1 MNLKFKNK
9 EIILREDFYLI
20 VMIFLYIRSTN
31 LLLFLMRKQL
41 LFIFILS
48 GFQLVAQLPS
58 NVSPVGLVAWYG
70 LNGNVNDAS
79 INGNHCTNYGATLTT
94 DRNGNANSAYT
105 FDGVSNYLERT
116 TPSYTFSQTGN
127 FSFSIWVKKAS
138 ANAGIMMMSGTGT
151 SGVFIWLL
159 QGNATGTS
167 YFGTNMQQSAWIWS
181 TCPYTL
187 SQWEHYVGVYTGS
200 NGLMKLYKNGVFQ
213 SSATYTYTSATASAI
228 PLFIGKGI
236 SSNNFHGDLD
246 DIGIWN
252 RALTQCEITDLYAGT
267 TTVLPVNAGLDQ
279 TICAGQSVT
288 LTATGATTY
297 TWNNW
302 VVNNVAFTPN
312 ITKTYTVNGT
322 DANGCKGSDQV
333 VVTVNQPLINAG
345 SDQTICTG
353 QQATLTATGATSYTW
368 TSGITNSTPFT
379 PTATQ
384 TYSVSGTDVNGCS
397 GTDAV
402 TVTLVAQPTV
412 NAGQNI
418 TICAGDSVQLNATG
432 AATYTWSSGT
442 PNGNYFTPAASQTLQ
457 VIGSAGGTCTDTDDL
472 QITVNQGSA
481 STQNISGLNSLT
493 LNGQTFTTSGTYT
506 QVIPNQAGCDSTITL
521 NLTMNY
527 TGIEEGNTAS
537 VSVYPNPIASS
548 IHVQLPT
555 ELVGNKFVIYSAD
568 GVLILNGLF
577 TKIENEI
584 DVAKF
589 ASGSYYI
596 QIEHLQT
603 PFKLI
608 KL

>member
-1 MNLKFKNK
+1 MKKQ
-9 EIILREDFYLI
+9 
-20 VMIFLYIRSTN
+20 
-31 LLLFLMRKQL
+31 LLFLML
-41 LFIFILS
+41 LS
-48 GFQLVAQLPS
+48 GFQLFAQLPT

-94 DRNGNANSAYT
+94 DRNGNANSAYA

-116 TPSYTFSQTGN
+116 TPSFTFSQTGN

-138 ANAGIMMMSGTGT
+138 ANTGIMLMSGTGT
-151 SGVFIWLL
+151 TGVFIWLL
-159 QGNATGTS
+159 QGNNTGTS
-167 YFGTNMQQSAWIWS
+167 YFGTNMQQSAWIWATS
-181 TCPYTL
+181 PYSL

-200 NGLMKLYKNGVFQ
+200 NGQMKFYKNGVFQ
-213 SSATYTYTSATASAI
+213 SSATYTYTTATASAI
-228 PLFIGKGI
+228 PLYIGKGI
-236 SSNNFHGDLD
+236 SSGNFHGDID

-279 TICAGQSVT
+279 TVCAGQSVT

-322 DANGCKGSDQV
+322 DANGCKGTDQV

-345 SDQTICTG
+345 TDQTICSG

-384 TYSVSGTDVNGCS
+384 TYTVSGTDVNGCS
-397 GTDAV
+397 GSDAV
-402 TVTLVAQPTV
+402 TVSLVAQPTV

-418 TICAGDSVQLNATG
+418 SVCAGDSVQLNATG

-442 PNGNYFTPAASQTLQ
+442 PNGGYFTPAASQTLQ
-457 VIGSAGGTCTDTDDL
+457 VIGSAGGACTDTDDL

-493 LNGQTFTTSGTYT
+493 LNGQTYTTSGTYT

-527 TGIEEGNTAS
+527 TGIEENNS
-537 VSVYPNPIASS
+537 NYISIFPNPTTTNVAVTIPKEMIGQRYTLVSATGK
-548 IHVQLPT
+548 VLLD
-555 ELVGNKFVIYSAD
+555 ELVKQATTTINLEQLAQGTYFLQIGTLKNPS
-568 GVLILNGLF
+568 
-577 TKIENEI
+577 KI
-584 DVAKF
+584 V
-589 ASGSYYI
+589 
-596 QIEHLQT
+596 
-603 PFKLI
+603 KL
-608 KL
+608 

>member
-1 MNLKFKNK
+1 MVF
-9 EIILREDFYLI
+9 
-20 VMIFLYIRSTN
+20 FLYIRLTN
-31 LLLFLMRKQL
+31 LLLFFMKKQL
-41 LFIFILS
+41 LFIFLVGS
-48 GFQLVAQLPS
+48 FQLFAQLPT
-58 NVSPVGLVAWYG
+58 NVSPIGLVAWYG
-70 LNGNVNDAS
+70 LNGSVNDAS
-79 INGNHCTNYGATLTT
+79 INGNHCTNYGATPTT
-94 DRNGNANSAYT
+94 DRNGNANSAYA

-116 TPSYTFSQTGN
+116 TPSYTFTQSGN

-138 ANAGIMMMSGTGT
+138 ANIGIMLMSGTGT
-151 SGVFIWLL
+151 TGVFIWLL
-159 QGNATGTS
+159 QGNNTGTS
-167 YFGTNMQQSAWIWS
+167 YFGTNMQQSAWTWA
-181 TCPYTL
+181 TCPYSL

-200 NGLMKLYKNGVFQ
+200 NGLMKFYKNGVFQ
-213 SSATYTYTSATASAI
+213 SSATYTYTSATASSI
-228 PLFIGKGI
+228 PLYIGKGI
-236 SSNNFHGDLD
+236 SSGNFHGDID

-279 TICAGQSVT
+279 TVCAGQSVT

-322 DANGCKGSDQV
+322 DANGCKGTDQV

-345 SDQTICTG
+345 ADQTICSG

-397 GTDAV
+397 GSDAV

-412 NAGQNI
+412 NAGQNL
-418 TICAGDSVQLNATG
+418 TICAGDSVQLTATG
-432 AATYTWSSGT
+432 ASTYTWSSGT
-442 PNGNYFTPAASQTLQ
+442 QNGGYFTPTSTQTLQ
-457 VIGSAGGTCTDTDDL
+457 VIGSAGGACTDTDDL

-481 STQNISGLNSLT
+481 STQTISGLNSLT
-493 LNGQTFTTSGTYT
+493 LNGQTYTTSGSYT

-527 TGIEEGNTAS
+527 TGIEENNS
-537 VSVYPNPIASS
+537 NYISIFPNPTTTNVVVTIPKEMIGQRYTLVSATGK
-548 IHVQLPT
+548 VLLD
-555 ELVGNKFVIYSAD
+555 ELVKQATTT
-568 GVLILNGLF
+568 LNFEQLAQGTYFLQIG
-577 TKIENEI
+577 TLKNPSKI
-584 DVAKF
+584 V
-589 ASGSYYI
+589 
-596 QIEHLQT
+596 
-603 PFKLI
+603 KL
-608 KL
+608 

>member
-1 MNLKFKNK
+1 MCF
-9 EIILREDFYLI
+9 
-20 VMIFLYIRSTN
+20 FLYIRLRN
-31 LLLFLMRKQL
+31 LLLFFMKKQL
-41 LFIFILS
+41 LFIILLS
-48 GFQLVAQLPS
+48 SFQLVAQLPT

-79 INGNHCTNYGATLTT
+79 INGNHCTNYGAIPTT
-94 DRNGNANSAYT
+94 DRNGNANSAYA

-116 TPSYTFSQTGN
+116 TPSYTFTQSGN

-138 ANAGIMMMSGTGT
+138 ANTGIMLMSGTGT
-151 SGVFIWLL
+151 TGVFIWLL
-159 QGNATGTS
+159 QGNNTGTS
-167 YFGTNMQQSAWIWS
+167 YFGTNMQQSAWIWA
-181 TCPYTL
+181 TCPYSL

-200 NGLMKLYKNGVFQ
+200 NGQMKFYKNGVFQ
-213 SSATYTYTSATASAI
+213 SSATYTYTSATASSI
-228 PLFIGKGI
+228 PLYIGKGI
-236 SSNNFHGDLD
+236 SSGNFHGDID

-279 TICAGQSVT
+279 TVCAGQSVT

-322 DANGCKGSDQV
+322 DANGCKGTDQV

-345 SDQTICTG
+345 ADQTICTG

-368 TSGITNSTPFT
+368 TSGISNSTPFT

-412 NAGQNI
+412 NAGQNL
-418 TICAGDSVQLNATG
+418 TICAGDSVQLTATG
-432 AATYTWSSGT
+432 ASTYTWSSGT
-442 PNGNYFTPAASQTLQ
+442 QNGGYFTPTSTQTLQ
-457 VIGSAGGTCTDTDDL
+457 VIGSAGGACTDTDDL

-481 STQNISGLNSLT
+481 STQTISGLNSLT
-493 LNGQTFTTSGTYT
+493 LNGQTYTTSGTYT

-527 TGIEEGNTAS
+527 TGIEENNS
-537 VSVYPNPIASS
+537 NYISIFPNPTTTNVVVTIPKEMIGQRYTLVSATGKVLADE
-548 IHVQLPT
+548 IVKQATTTINLEQLAQGTYFLQIGTLKNP
-555 ELVGNKFVIYSAD
+555 S
-568 GVLILNGLF
+568 
-577 TKIENEI
+577 KI
-584 DVAKF
+584 V
-589 ASGSYYI
+589 
-596 QIEHLQT
+596 
-603 PFKLI
+603 KL
-608 KL
+608 

>member
-1 MNLKFKNK
+1 MKKQ
-9 EIILREDFYLI
+9 
-20 VMIFLYIRSTN
+20 
-31 LLLFLMRKQL
+31 LLFLML
-41 LFIFILS
+41 LS
-48 GFQLVAQLPS
+48 GFQLFAQLPT

-79 INGNHCTNYGATLTT
+79 INGNHCTNYGATPTT
-94 DRNGNANSAYT
+94 DRNGNANSAYA

-116 TPSYTFSQTGN
+116 TPSYTFTPTGN
-127 FSFSIWVKKAS
+127 FSVSMWVKKAS
-138 ANAGIMMMSGTGT
+138 ANVGIMMMSGVQATGT
-151 SGVFIWLL
+151 FIWLL
-159 QGNATGTS
+159 QGNATGTT
-167 YFGTNMQQSAWIWS
+167 YFGTNMQQSAWIWAGCNYS
-181 TCPYTL
+181 L
-187 SQWEHYVGVYTGS
+187 SQWEHYTCVYTGS
-200 NGLMKLYKNGVFQ
+200 NGQMKLYKNGVYQ
-213 SSATYTYTSATASAI
+213 STATYNYTTAIASNI
-228 PLFIGKGI
+228 PLYIGKGFA
-236 SSNNFHGDLD
+236 SGNFHGDLD

-279 TICAGQSVT
+279 TVCAGQSVT

-322 DANGCKGSDQV
+322 DANGCKGTDQV

-345 SDQTICTG
+345 ADQTICTG

-379 PTATQ
+379 PTTTQ
-384 TYSVSGTDVNGCS
+384 TYTVSGTDVNGCS
-397 GTDAV
+397 GSDAV
-402 TVTLVAQPTV
+402 TLSLVAQPTV

-418 TICAGDSVQLNATG
+418 SVCAGDSVQLNATG

-442 PNGNYFTPAASQTLQ
+442 PNGGYFSPAASQTLQ
-457 VIGSAGGTCTDTDDL
+457 VIGSAGGACTDTDDL

-493 LNGQTFTTSGTYT
+493 LNGQTYTTSGTYT

-527 TGIEEGNTAS
+527 TGIEEYNSNFIS
-537 VSVYPNPIASS
+537 VSPNPTTTNVAVTIPKEMIGQRYALLSATGK
-548 IHVQLPT
+548 VLLD
-555 ELVGNKFVIYSAD
+555 ELVKQTTTTINLEQLAQGTYFLQIGTLKNPS
-568 GVLILNGLF
+568 
-577 TKIENEI
+577 KI
-584 DVAKF
+584 V
-589 ASGSYYI
+589 
-596 QIEHLQT
+596 
-603 PFKLI
+603 KL
-608 KL
+608 

>member
-1 MNLKFKNK
+1 MKKH
-9 EIILREDFYLI
+9 
-20 VMIFLYIRSTN
+20 V
-31 LLLFLMRKQL
+31 LF
-41 LFIFILS
+41 FILLS
-48 GFQLVAQLPS
+48 SLHLFAQLPT

-79 INGNHCTNYGATLTT
+79 INGNHCTNYGATPTT
-94 DRNGNANSAYT
+94 DRNGNANSAYA

-116 TPSYTFSQTGN
+116 TPSFTFSQTGN
-127 FSFSIWVKKAS
+127 FSFSMWVKKAS
-138 ANAGIMMMSGTGT
+138 ANTGIMLMSGTGT
-151 SGVFIWLL
+151 TGVFIWLL
-159 QGNATGTS
+159 QGNNTGTS
-167 YFGTNMQQSAWIWS
+167 YFGTNMQQSAWIWA
-181 TCPYTL
+181 TTPYSL

-200 NGLMKLYKNGVFQ
+200 NGLMKFYKNGVFQ
-213 SSATYTYTSATASAI
+213 SSATYTYTTATASAI

-236 SSNNFHGDLD
+236 SSGNFHGDID

-279 TICAGQSVT
+279 TVCAGQSVT

-322 DANGCKGSDQV
+322 DANGCKGTDQV

-345 SDQTICTG
+345 TDQTICTG

-384 TYSVSGTDVNGCS
+384 TYTVSGTDVNGCS
-397 GTDAV
+397 GSDAV
-402 TVTLVAQPTV
+402 TVSLVTQPTV

-418 TICAGDSVQLNATG
+418 SVCAGDSVQLNATG
-432 AATYTWSSGT
+432 AATYAWSSGT
-442 PNGNYFTPAASQTLQ
+442 QNGGYFTPAASQTLQ
-457 VIGSAGGTCTDTDDL
+457 VVGSAGGTCTDTDDL

-493 LNGQTFTTSGTYT
+493 LNGQTYTTSGTYT

-527 TGIEEGNTAS
+527 TGIEENNS
-537 VSVYPNPIASS
+537 NYISIFPNPTTTNVAVTIPKEMIGQRYTLISATGKVLLDE
-548 IHVQLPT
+548 HVKQTTTTINLEQLAQGT
-555 ELVGNKFVIYSAD
+555 YFLQIGNLKNPS
-568 GVLILNGLF
+568 
-577 TKIENEI
+577 KI
-584 DVAKF
+584 V
-589 ASGSYYI
+589 
-596 QIEHLQT
+596 
-603 PFKLI
+603 KL
-608 KL
+608 

>member
-1 MNLKFKNK
+1 MKKH
-9 EIILREDFYLI
+9 
-20 VMIFLYIRSTN
+20 V
-31 LLLFLMRKQL
+31 LF
-41 LFIFILS
+41 FILLS
-48 GFQLVAQLPS
+48 SLHLFAQLPT

-79 INGNHCTNYGATLTT
+79 INGNHCTNYGATPTT
-94 DRNGNANSAYT
+94 DRNGNANSAYA

-116 TPSYTFSQTGN
+116 TPSFTFSQTGN
-127 FSFSIWVKKAS
+127 FSFSMWVKKAS
-138 ANAGIMMMSGTGT
+138 ANTGIMLMSGTGT
-151 SGVFIWLL
+151 TGVFIWLL
-159 QGNATGTS
+159 QGNNTGTS
-167 YFGTNMQQSAWIWS
+167 YFGTNMQQSAWIWA
-181 TCPYTL
+181 TTPYSL

-200 NGLMKLYKNGVFQ
+200 NGLMKFYKNGVFQ
-213 SSATYTYTSATASAI
+213 SSATYTYTTATASAI

-236 SSNNFHGDLD
+236 SSGNFHGDID

-279 TICAGQSVT
+279 TVCAGQSVT

-322 DANGCKGSDQV
+322 DANGCKGTDQV

-345 SDQTICTG
+345 TDQTICTG

-384 TYSVSGTDVNGCS
+384 TYTVSGTDVNGCS
-397 GTDAV
+397 GSDAV
-402 TVTLVAQPTV
+402 TVSLVAQPTV

-418 TICAGDSVQLNATG
+418 SVCAGDSVQLNATG
-432 AATYTWSSGT
+432 AATYAWSSGT
-442 PNGNYFTPAASQTLQ
+442 QNGGYFTPAASQTLQ
-457 VIGSAGGTCTDTDDL
+457 VIGSAGGACTDTDDL

-481 STQNISGLNSLT
+481 STQNIAGLNSLT
-493 LNGQTFTTSGTYT
+493 LNGQTYTTSGTYT

-527 TGIEEGNTAS
+527 TGIEENNS
-537 VSVYPNPIASS
+537 NYISIFPNPTTTNVAVTIPKEMIGQRYTLISATGK
-548 IHVQLPT
+548 VLLD
-555 ELVGNKFVIYSAD
+555 ELVKQTTTTINLEQLAQGTYFLQIGNLKNPS
-568 GVLILNGLF
+568 
-577 TKIENEI
+577 KI
-584 DVAKF
+584 V
-589 ASGSYYI
+589 
-596 QIEHLQT
+596 
-603 PFKLI
+603 KL
-608 KL
+608 

>member
-1 MNLKFKNK
+1 MK
-9 EIILREDFYLI
+9 
-20 VMIFLYIRSTN
+20 
-31 LLLFLMRKQL
+31 KQL
-41 LFIFILS
+41 LFIILLIS
-48 GFQLVAQLPS
+48 FQLVAQLPT
-58 NVSPVGLVAWYG
+58 NVSPIGLVAWYG

-79 INGNHCTNYGATLTT
+79 INGNHCTNYGATTTT
-94 DRNGNANSAYT
+94 DRNGNANSAYA

-116 TPSYTFSQTGN
+116 TPSYTFNPSGN

-138 ANAGIMMMSGTGT
+138 ANTGIMLMSGTGT
-151 SGVFIWLL
+151 TGVFIWLL
-159 QGNATGTS
+159 QGNNTGTS
-167 YFGTNMQQSAWIWS
+167 YFGTNMQQSAWTWA
-181 TCPYTL
+181 TCPYSL

-200 NGLMKLYKNGVFQ
+200 NGLMKFYKNGVFQ
-213 SSATYTYTSATASAI
+213 SSATYTYTSATASSI
-228 PLFIGKGI
+228 PLYIGKGI
-236 SSNNFHGDLD
+236 SSGNFHGDID

-279 TICAGQSVT
+279 TVCAGQSVT

-322 DANGCKGSDQV
+322 DANGCKGTDQV

-345 SDQTICTG
+345 ADQTICSG

-368 TSGITNSTPFT
+368 TSGISNSTPFT

-384 TYSVSGTDVNGCS
+384 TYTVSGTDVNGCS
-397 GTDAV
+397 GSDAV

-412 NAGQNI
+412 NAGQNL

-432 AATYTWSSGT
+432 ASTYTWSSGT
-442 PNGNYFTPAASQTLQ
+442 QNGGYYTPTASQTLQ
-457 VIGSAGGTCTDTDDL
+457 VIGSAGGTCTDSDDL

-481 STQNISGLNSLT
+481 STQTISGLNSLT
-493 LNGQTFTTSGTYT
+493 LNGQTYTNSGTYT

-527 TGIEEGNTAS
+527 TGIEENNS
-537 VSVYPNPIASS
+537 NYISIFPNPTTTNVAVTIPKEM
-548 IHVQLPT
+548 IGQRYT
-555 ELVGNKFVIYSAD
+555 LVSAT
-568 GVLILNGLF
+568 GKVLA
-577 TKIENEI
+577 NEI
-584 DVAKF
+584 IKHATTTINLDQF
-589 ASGSYYI
+589 AQGTYFL
-596 QIEHLQT
+596 QIGTLKN
-603 PFKLI
+603 PSKIVKL
-608 KL
+608 

>member
-1 MNLKFKNK
+1 
-9 EIILREDFYLI
+9 
-20 VMIFLYIRSTN
+20 MIFLYIRLTN
-31 LLLFLMRKQL
+31 LLLLLMKKHL

-48 GFQLVAQLPS
+48 GFKLFAQLPS

-79 INGNHCTNYGATLTT
+79 VNGNHCTNYGATLTT
-94 DRNGNANSAYT
+94 DRNGNANSAYA

-181 TCPYTL
+181 TCPYSL

-252 RALTQCEITDLYAGT
+252 RTLTQCEITDLYAGT

-345 SDQTICTG
+345 ADQTICTG
-353 QQATLTATGATSYTW
+353 QQATLIATGATSYTW

-418 TICAGDSVQLNATG
+418 SVCAGDSVQLNATG

-442 PNGNYFTPAASQTLQ
+442 QNGGYFTPAASQTLQ

-527 TGIEEGNTAS
+527 TGIEENNS
-537 VSVYPNPIASS
+537 NFISIFPNPTTTNVVVTIPKEMIGQNYTLVSATGKVLA
-548 IHVQLPT
+548 IEIIKNTTTTINLEQLAQGTYFLQIGTLKNP
-555 ELVGNKFVIYSAD
+555 S
-568 GVLILNGLF
+568 
-577 TKIENEI
+577 KI
-584 DVAKF
+584 V
-589 ASGSYYI
+589 
-596 QIEHLQT
+596 
-603 PFKLI
+603 KL
-608 KL
+608 

>member
-1 MNLKFKNK
+1 MK
-9 EIILREDFYLI
+9 
-20 VMIFLYIRSTN
+20 
-31 LLLFLMRKQL
+31 KQL
-41 LFIFILS
+41 LFIILLIS
-48 GFQLVAQLPS
+48 FQLVAQLPT
-58 NVSPVGLVAWYG
+58 NVSPIGLVAWYG

-94 DRNGNANSAYT
+94 DRNGNANSAYA

-116 TPSYTFSQTGN
+116 TPSYTFTQSGN

-138 ANAGIMMMSGTGT
+138 ANTGIMLMSGTGT
-151 SGVFIWLL
+151 TGVFIWLL
-159 QGNATGTS
+159 QGNNTGTS
-167 YFGTNMQQSAWIWS
+167 YFGTNMQQSAWTWA
-181 TCPYTL
+181 TCPYSL

-200 NGLMKLYKNGVFQ
+200 NGLMKFYKNGVFQ
-213 SSATYTYTSATASAI
+213 SSATYTYTSATASSI
-228 PLFIGKGI
+228 PLYIGKGI
-236 SSNNFHGDLD
+236 SSGNFHGDID
-246 DIGIWN
+246 DIGIWS

-288 LTATGATTY
+288 LAATGATNY
-297 TWNNW
+297 SWNNW
-302 VVNNVAFTPN
+302 VVNNVAFTPTV
-312 ITKTYTVNGT
+312 TKTYTVNAT

-345 SDQTICTG
+345 SDQTICSG
-353 QQATLTATGATSYTW
+353 QQVTLTATGASSYTW
-368 TSGITNSTPFT
+368 NSSVVNNVAFT

-402 TVTLVAQPTV
+402 TVTLVVQPTV

-442 PNGNYFTPAASQTLQ
+442 QNGGYYTPIASQTLQ
-457 VIGSAGGTCTDTDDL
+457 VIGSAGGECTNSDDL

-493 LNGQTFTTSGTYT
+493 LNGQTYTTSGTYT

-527 TGIEEGNTAS
+527 TGIEENNS
-537 VSVYPNPIASS
+537 NYISIFPNPTTTNVVVTIPKEM
-548 IHVQLPT
+548 IGQRYT
-555 ELVGNKFVIYSAD
+555 LVSAT
-568 GVLILNGLF
+568 GKVLAD
-577 TKIENEI
+577 E
-584 DVAKF
+584 
-589 ASGSYYI
+589 
-596 QIEHLQT
+596 
-603 PFKLI
+603 LI
-608 KL
+608 KQATTTLNLEQLTQGTYFLQIGTLKNPSKIVKL

>member
-1 MNLKFKNK
+1 MK
-9 EIILREDFYLI
+9 
-20 VMIFLYIRSTN
+20 
-31 LLLFLMRKQL
+31 KQL
-41 LFIFILS
+41 LFIFLVGS
-48 GFQLVAQLPS
+48 FQLFAQLPT
-58 NVSPVGLVAWYG
+58 NVSPIGLVAWYG
-70 LNGNVNDAS
+70 LNGSVNDAS
-79 INGNHCTNYGATLTT
+79 INGNHCTNYGATPTT
-94 DRNGNANSAYT
+94 DRNGNANSAYA

-116 TPSYTFSQTGN
+116 TPSYTFTQSGN

-138 ANAGIMMMSGTGT
+138 ANIGIMLMSGTGT
-151 SGVFIWLL
+151 TGVFIWLL
-159 QGNATGTS
+159 QGNNTGTS
-167 YFGTNMQQSAWIWS
+167 YFGTNMQQSAWTWA
-181 TCPYTL
+181 TCPYSL

-200 NGLMKLYKNGVFQ
+200 NGLMKFYKNGVFQ
-213 SSATYTYTSATASAI
+213 SSATYTYTSATASSI
-228 PLFIGKGI
+228 PLYIGKGI
-236 SSNNFHGDLD
+236 SSGNFHGDID

-279 TICAGQSVT
+279 TVCAGQSVT

-322 DANGCKGSDQV
+322 DANGCKGTDQV

-345 SDQTICTG
+345 ADQTICSG

-397 GTDAV
+397 GSDAV

-412 NAGQNI
+412 NAGQNL
-418 TICAGDSVQLNATG
+418 TICAGDSVQLTATG
-432 AATYTWSSGT
+432 ASTYTWSSGT
-442 PNGNYFTPAASQTLQ
+442 QNGGYFTPTSTQTLQ
-457 VIGSAGGTCTDTDDL
+457 VIGSAGGACTDTDDL

-481 STQNISGLNSLT
+481 STQTISGLNSLT
-493 LNGQTFTTSGTYT
+493 LNGQTYTTSGSYT

-527 TGIEEGNTAS
+527 TGIEENNS
-537 VSVYPNPIASS
+537 NYISIFPNPTTTNVVVTIPKEMIGQRYTLVSATGK
-548 IHVQLPT
+548 VLLD
-555 ELVGNKFVIYSAD
+555 ELVKQATTT
-568 GVLILNGLF
+568 LNFEQLAQGTYFLQIG
-577 TKIENEI
+577 TLKNPSKI
-584 DVAKF
+584 V
-589 ASGSYYI
+589 
-596 QIEHLQT
+596 
-603 PFKLI
+603 KL
-608 KL
+608 

>member
-1 MNLKFKNK
+1 MK
-9 EIILREDFYLI
+9 
-20 VMIFLYIRSTN
+20 
-31 LLLFLMRKQL
+31 KQL
-41 LFIFILS
+41 LFIFLVGS
-48 GFQLVAQLPS
+48 FQLFAQLPT
-58 NVSPVGLVAWYG
+58 NVSPIGLVAWYG
-70 LNGNVNDAS
+70 LNGSVNDAS
-79 INGNHCTNYGATLTT
+79 INGNHCTNYGATPTT
-94 DRNGNANSAYT
+94 DRNGNANSAYA

-116 TPSYTFSQTGN
+116 TPSYTFTQSGN

-138 ANAGIMMMSGTGT
+138 ANIGIMLMSGTGT
-151 SGVFIWLL
+151 TGVFIWLL
-159 QGNATGTS
+159 QGNNTGTS
-167 YFGTNMQQSAWIWS
+167 YFGTNMQQSAWTWA
-181 TCPYTL
+181 TCPYSL

-200 NGLMKLYKNGVFQ
+200 NGLMKFYKNGVFQ
-213 SSATYTYTSATASAI
+213 SSATYTYTSATASSI
-228 PLFIGKGI
+228 PLYIGKGI
-236 SSNNFHGDLD
+236 SSGNFHGDID

-279 TICAGQSVT
+279 TVCAGQSVT

-322 DANGCKGSDQV
+322 DANGCKGTDQV

-345 SDQTICTG
+345 ADQTICSG

-397 GTDAV
+397 GSDAV

-412 NAGQNI
+412 NAGQNL
-418 TICAGDSVQLNATG
+418 TICAGDSVQLTATG
-432 AATYTWSSGT
+432 ASTYTWSSGT
-442 PNGNYFTPAASQTLQ
+442 QNGGYFTPTSTQTLQ
-457 VIGSAGGTCTDTDDL
+457 VIGSAGGACTDTDDL

-481 STQNISGLNSLT
+481 STQTISGLNSLT
-493 LNGQTFTTSGTYT
+493 LNGQTYTTSGSYT

-527 TGIEEGNTAS
+527 TGIEEHNS
-537 VSVYPNPIASS
+537 NYISIFPNPTTTNVVVTIPKEMIGQRYTLVSATGK
-548 IHVQLPT
+548 VLLD
-555 ELVGNKFVIYSAD
+555 ELVKQATTT
-568 GVLILNGLF
+568 LNFEQLAQGTYFLQIG
-577 TKIENEI
+577 TLKNPSKI
-584 DVAKF
+584 V
-589 ASGSYYI
+589 
-596 QIEHLQT
+596 
-603 PFKLI
+603 KL
-608 KL
+608 

>member
-1 MNLKFKNK
+1 
-9 EIILREDFYLI
+9 
-20 VMIFLYIRSTN
+20 MIFLYIRLTN
-31 LLLFLMRKQL
+31 LLLLLMKKHL

-48 GFQLVAQLPS
+48 GFKLFAQLPS

-79 INGNHCTNYGATLTT
+79 INGNHCTNYGATLTA
-94 DRNGNANSAYT
+94 DRNGNANSAYA

-116 TPSYTFSQTGN
+116 TPSYIFSQTGN

-181 TCPYTL
+181 TCPYSL

-345 SDQTICTG
+345 ADQTICTG

-418 TICAGDSVQLNATG
+418 SVCSGDSVQLNATG

-442 PNGNYFTPAASQTLQ
+442 PNGGYFTPAASQTLQ
-457 VIGSAGGTCTDTDDL
+457 VIGSAGGSCTDTDDL

-493 LNGQTFTTSGTYT
+493 LNGQTYTTSGTYT

-527 TGIEEGNTAS
+527 TGIEENNS
-537 VSVYPNPIASS
+537 NFISIFPNPTTTNVVVTLPKEMIGQSYILVSATGKVLAYE
-548 IHVQLPT
+548 IIKYATTTINLDQLAQGTYFLQIGTLKNP
-555 ELVGNKFVIYSAD
+555 S
-568 GVLILNGLF
+568 
-577 TKIENEI
+577 KI
-584 DVAKF
+584 V
-589 ASGSYYI
+589 
-596 QIEHLQT
+596 
-603 PFKLI
+603 KL
-608 KL
+608 

>member
-1 MNLKFKNK
+1 MK
-9 EIILREDFYLI
+9 
-20 VMIFLYIRSTN
+20 
-31 LLLFLMRKQL
+31 KQL
-41 LFIFILS
+41 LFIILLIS
-48 GFQLVAQLPS
+48 FQLVAQLPT
-58 NVSPVGLVAWYG
+58 NVSPIGLVAWYG

-79 INGNHCTNYGATLTT
+79 INGNHCTNYGATTTT
-94 DRNGNANSAYT
+94 DRNGNANSAYA

-116 TPSYTFSQTGN
+116 TPSYTFTQSGN

-138 ANAGIMMMSGTGT
+138 ANTGIMLMSGTGT
-151 SGVFIWLL
+151 TGVFIWLL
-159 QGNATGTS
+159 QGNNTGTS
-167 YFGTNMQQSAWIWS
+167 YFGTNMQQSAWTWA
-181 TCPYTL
+181 TCPYSL

-213 SSATYTYTSATASAI
+213 SSATYTYTSATASSI
-228 PLFIGKGI
+228 PLYIGKGI
-236 SSNNFHGDLD
+236 SSGNFHGDID

-279 TICAGQSVT
+279 TVCAGQSVT

-322 DANGCKGSDQV
+322 DANGCKGTDQV

-345 SDQTICTG
+345 ADQTICSG

-368 TSGITNSTPFT
+368 TSGISNSTPFT

-384 TYSVSGTDVNGCS
+384 TYTVSGTDVNGCS
-397 GTDAV
+397 GSDAV

-412 NAGQNI
+412 NAGQNL

-432 AATYTWSSGT
+432 ASTYTWSSGT
-442 PNGNYFTPAASQTLQ
+442 QNGGYFTPTSSQTLQ
-457 VIGSAGGTCTDTDDL
+457 VIGSAGGACTDTDDL

-481 STQNISGLNSLT
+481 STQTISGLNSLT
-493 LNGQTFTTSGTYT
+493 LNGQTYTTSGTYT

-527 TGIEEGNTAS
+527 TGIEENNS
-537 VSVYPNPIASS
+537 NYISIFPNPTTTNVVVTIPKEMIGQRYTLVSATGK
-548 IHVQLPT
+548 VLVD
-555 ELVGNKFVIYSAD
+555 ELVKQATTTINLEQLAQGTYFLQIGTLKNPS
-568 GVLILNGLF
+568 
-577 TKIENEI
+577 KI
-584 DVAKF
+584 V
-589 ASGSYYI
+589 
-596 QIEHLQT
+596 
-603 PFKLI
+603 KL
-608 KL
+608 

>member
-1 MNLKFKNK
+1 MK
-9 EIILREDFYLI
+9 
-20 VMIFLYIRSTN
+20 
-31 LLLFLMRKQL
+31 KQL
-41 LFIFILS
+41 LFIILLIS
-48 GFQLVAQLPS
+48 FQLVAQLPT
-58 NVSPVGLVAWYG
+58 NVSPIGLVAWYG

-79 INGNHCTNYGATLTT
+79 INGNHCTNYGATTTT
-94 DRNGNANSAYT
+94 DRNGNANSAYA

-116 TPSYTFSQTGN
+116 TPSYTFNPSGN

-138 ANAGIMMMSGTGT
+138 ANTGIMLMSGTGT
-151 SGVFIWLL
+151 TGVFIWLL
-159 QGNATGTS
+159 QGNNTGTS
-167 YFGTNMQQSAWIWS
+167 YFGTNMQQSAWTWA
-181 TCPYTL
+181 TCPYSL

-200 NGLMKLYKNGVFQ
+200 NGLMKFYKNGVFQ
-213 SSATYTYTSATASAI
+213 SSATYTYTSATASSI
-228 PLFIGKGI
+228 PLYIGKGI
-236 SSNNFHGDLD
+236 SSGNFHGDID

-279 TICAGQSVT
+279 TVCAGQSVT

-322 DANGCKGSDQV
+322 DANGCKGTDQV

-345 SDQTICTG
+345 ADQTICSG

-368 TSGITNSTPFT
+368 TSGISNSTPFT

-384 TYSVSGTDVNGCS
+384 TYTVSGTDVNGCS
-397 GTDAV
+397 GSDAV

-412 NAGQNI
+412 NAGQNL

-432 AATYTWSSGT
+432 ASTYTWSSGT
-442 PNGNYFTPAASQTLQ
+442 QNGGYYTPTASQTLQ
-457 VIGSAGGTCTDTDDL
+457 VIGSAGGTCTDSDDL

-481 STQNISGLNSLT
+481 STQTISGLNSLT
-493 LNGQTFTTSGTYT
+493 LNGQTYTNSGTYT

-527 TGIEEGNTAS
+527 TGIEEHNS
-537 VSVYPNPIASS
+537 NFISIFPNPTTTNVVVTIPKEM
-548 IHVQLPT
+548 IGQRYT
-555 ELVGNKFVIYSAD
+555 LVSAT
-568 GVLILNGLF
+568 GKVLA
-577 TKIENEI
+577 NEI
-584 DVAKF
+584 IKHATTTINLDQF
-589 ASGSYYI
+589 AQGTYFL
-596 QIEHLQT
+596 QIGTLKN
-603 PFKLI
+603 PSKIVKL
-608 KL
+608 

>member
-1 MNLKFKNK
+1 
-9 EIILREDFYLI
+9 
-20 VMIFLYIRSTN
+20 MIFLYIRLTN
-31 LLLFLMRKQL
+31 LLLLLMKKHL

-48 GFQLVAQLPS
+48 GFKLFAQLPS

-79 INGNHCTNYGATLTT
+79 VNGNHCTNYGATLTT
-94 DRNGNANSAYT
+94 DRNGNANSAYA

-181 TCPYTL
+181 TCPYSL

-345 SDQTICTG
+345 ADQTICTG
-353 QQATLTATGATSYTW
+353 QQATLTATGATSYSW

-418 TICAGDSVQLNATG
+418 SVCAGDSVQLNATG

-442 PNGNYFTPAASQTLQ
+442 PNGGYFTPAASQTLQ
-457 VIGSAGGTCTDTDDL
+457 VIGSAGGSCSDTDDL

-493 LNGQTFTTSGTYT
+493 LNGQTYTTSGTYT

-527 TGIEEGNTAS
+527 TGIEENNS
-537 VSVYPNPIASS
+537 NFISIFPNPTTTNVDVTIPKEMIGQSYTLVSATGKVLA
-548 IHVQLPT
+548 IEIIKNTTTTINLEQLAQGTYFLQIGTLKNP
-555 ELVGNKFVIYSAD
+555 S
-568 GVLILNGLF
+568 
-577 TKIENEI
+577 KI
-584 DVAKF
+584 V
-589 ASGSYYI
+589 
-596 QIEHLQT
+596 
-603 PFKLI
+603 KL
-608 KL
+608 

>member
-1 MNLKFKNK
+1 ML
-9 EIILREDFYLI
+9 
-20 VMIFLYIRSTN
+20 
-31 LLLFLMRKQL
+31 
-41 LFIFILS
+41 LS
-48 GFQLVAQLPS
+48 GFQLFAQLPT

-94 DRNGNANSAYT
+94 DRNGNANSAYA

-116 TPSYTFSQTGN
+116 TPSFTFSQTGN

-138 ANAGIMMMSGTGT
+138 ANTGIMLMSGTGT
-151 SGVFIWLL
+151 TGVFIWLL
-159 QGNATGTS
+159 QGNNTGTS
-167 YFGTNMQQSAWIWS
+167 YFGTNMQQSAWIWATS
-181 TCPYTL
+181 PYSL

-200 NGLMKLYKNGVFQ
+200 NGQMKFYKNGVFQ
-213 SSATYTYTSATASAI
+213 SSATYTYTTATASAI
-228 PLFIGKGI
+228 PLYIGKGI
-236 SSNNFHGDLD
+236 SSGNFHGDID

-279 TICAGQSVT
+279 TVCAGQSVT

-322 DANGCKGSDQV
+322 DANGCKGTDQV

-345 SDQTICTG
+345 TDQTICSG

-384 TYSVSGTDVNGCS
+384 TYTVSGTDVNGCS
-397 GTDAV
+397 GSDAV
-402 TVTLVAQPTV
+402 TVSLVAQPTV

-418 TICAGDSVQLNATG
+418 SVCAGDSVQLNATG

-442 PNGNYFTPAASQTLQ
+442 PNGGYFTPAASQTLQ
-457 VIGSAGGTCTDTDDL
+457 VIGSAGGACTDTDDL

-493 LNGQTFTTSGTYT
+493 LNGQTYTTSGTYT

-527 TGIEEGNTAS
+527 TGIEEHNS
-537 VSVYPNPIASS
+537 NYISIFPNPTTTNVAVTIPKEMIGQRYTLVSATGK
-548 IHVQLPT
+548 VLLD
-555 ELVGNKFVIYSAD
+555 ELVKQATTTINLEQLAQGTYFLQIGTLKNPS
-568 GVLILNGLF
+568 
-577 TKIENEI
+577 KI
-584 DVAKF
+584 V
-589 ASGSYYI
+589 
-596 QIEHLQT
+596 
-603 PFKLI
+603 KL
-608 KL
+608 

>member
-1 MNLKFKNK
+1 MKK
-9 EIILREDFYLI
+9 I
-20 VMIFLYIRSTN
+20 
-31 LLLFLMRKQL
+31 LLLLT
-41 LFIFILS
+41 IFISIQSNAQIPSYVPTS
-48 GFQLVAQLPS
+48 GLK
-58 NVSPVGLVAWYG
+58 AWWG
-70 LNGNVNDAS
+70 LNGNVNDATS
-79 INGNHCTNYGATLTT
+79 NGNNCTNYGATPTT
-94 DRNGNANSAYT
+94 NRFGAANSAYA

-116 TPSYTFSQTGN
+116 SPSITFSETGTY
-127 FSFSIWVKKAS
+127 SFSMWVKKAS

-151 SGVFIWLL
+151 TGVYIWLL
-159 QGNATGTS
+159 QGNATGTT
-167 YFGTNMQQSAWIWS
+167 YFGTNKQQSAWIWA
-181 TCPYTL
+181 TCPYVL
-187 SQWEHYVGVYTGS
+187 SQWEHYVCVYTAGT
-200 NGLMKLYKNGVFQ
+200 MKLYKNGVFQ
-213 SSATYTYTSATASAI
+213 STSTYTYSGATSTNI
-228 PLFIGKGI
+228 PLYIGKGI

-252 RALTQCEITDLYAGT
+252 RALTQCEITDLYNGT

-297 TWNNW
+297 TWNNF
-302 VVNNVAFTPN
+302 VVNNVAFTPT
-312 ITKTYTVNGT
+312 ITKTYSVNGT

-345 SDQTICTG
+345 ADQTICTG
-353 QQATLTATGATSYTW
+353 QQATLTATGATSYSW

-418 TICAGDSVQLNATG
+418 SVCAGDSVQLNATG

-442 PNGNYFTPAASQTLQ
+442 QNGGYFSPAASQTLQ
-457 VIGSAGGTCTDTDDL
+457 VIGSAGGTCTDTVDL

-493 LNGQTFTTSGTYT
+493 LNGQTYTTSGTYT

-527 TGIEEGNTAS
+527 TGIEENNS
-537 VSVYPNPIASS
+537 NFISIFPNPTTTNVDVTISKEMIGQS
-548 IHVQLPT
+548 YI
-555 ELVGNKFVIYSAD
+555 LVSAT
-568 GVLILNGLF
+568 GKVLA
-577 TKIENEI
+577 NEI
-584 DVAKF
+584 IKYATTTINLDQLAQGTYF
-589 ASGSYYI
+589 L
-596 QIEHLQT
+596 QIGTLKN
-603 PFKLI
+603 PSKIVKL
-608 KL
+608 